1 MTPEE
6 RRKRIDAEVRRIAQS
21 VMLRAFLRAVGTP
34 SPPTHFNCRSSV
46 PDPFRELNAELDRLE
61 AEARAGIP
69 TKEKADAPGSWEALE
84 KALGAE
90 AVRRMRE
97 GV

>member
-21 VMLRAFLRAVGTP
+21 AMLRAVGTP